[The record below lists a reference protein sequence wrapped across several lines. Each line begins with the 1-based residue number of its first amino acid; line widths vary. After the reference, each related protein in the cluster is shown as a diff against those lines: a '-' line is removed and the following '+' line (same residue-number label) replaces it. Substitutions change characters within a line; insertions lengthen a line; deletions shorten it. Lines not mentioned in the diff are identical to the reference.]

1 MRIRTLFRPL
11 LFLLVAACFLFGSV
25 VPSRADTLDSFIGAY
40 KKIESYAPPN
50 SLPISSNDL
59 VASRSLFSCL
69 EQGSD
74 AGICIDTFSHTP
86 LGQQVVAESGLPS
99 SFWSVLDAYVAYK
112 NGDIWGVAYS
122 LGEAAVCAVLQVLAG
137 GADICGFI
145 KELVELAEKL
155 WDTAT
160 AVAEFF
166 ADLGEGA
173 WEAAKGAYCDTLG
186 SVFGGCDDDSSP
198 PEAVAYAWVFAP
210 KLADGLTARKA
221 IDPNA
226 FDNLRQ
232 QLIGQASANPAQ
244 FNIQLPS
251 WVKITFP
258 AAAVSTAAQIYTNT
272 VDQNWSADMTN
283 TVLPALSQKRNEY
296 PTPQKIA
303 QLAGTAANA
312 FKNNNTEPSWVVRK
326 ACSDEFKQ
334 TFGFAHVDRWIT
346 NPNTA
351 QIAAKLKV
359 KSSTDWCSGVWNS
372 NKPEFAKTFA
382 PFARNNF
389 CPGTVTPFPCK
400 TIENYQRCIT
410 LLGYVGEE
418 EQCGVNSAAMGK
430 EAAEKVKQSLL
441 NKGSKGTY
449 KVIPPTGSE
458 TAATLV
464 SQRPTQKAAC
474 EQEYQKLFGNY
485 PAKLVTCTVQE
496 PADYSALK
504 AAVAQAVASLNS
516 GATGK
521 VALKKTGWFSA
532 ANKDFVIDATD
543 PLLVWVKSEEAYAEV
558 LADKPSFGFGPPSK
572 NSGFEYPM
580 FKQHVTIDGLDTP
593 AISNEKELKK
603 PVPQQHANPKQKLLD
618 KLGNPDPI
626 DQLTINQNLKSNV
639 SPLAAQKAGNLQ
651 NPAMAGA
658 AGQKQQ
664 VMSGTLPSGKVPSTG
679 IAAGNIATMSRT
691 PGLTA
696 QQAEQAAPKPMM
708 LQLPDLVAAAEV
720 SVAGRTAAWG
730 GAVTIDATAARQK
743 DNGVCRFPI
752 QYGVRN
758 TGNGA
763 SSGFATALSVS
774 TTPGATADHSW
785 LPLVPGG
792 SARNMDSIPLKPG
805 LNQVTLAIDARGSVK
820 ETNERNNEYRL
831 GVTVNGQCGEKH
843 LRQPV
848 LKPMR

>member
-1 MRIRTLFRPL
+1 MKIRALFRPL

-59 VASRSLFSCL
+59 VASKSLFSCL

-145 KELVELAEKL
+145 KELVELAESL

-232 QLIGQASANPAQ
+232 HLIGQASANPAQ

-283 TVLPALSQKRNEY
+283 TVLPALSQKRNGY

-303 QLAGTAANA
+303 QLAGTAATA
-312 FKNNNTEPSWVVRK
+312 FKNNNAEPLWVVRK

-351 QIAAKLKV
+351 QTAAKLKV
-359 KSSTDWCSGVWNS
+359 QSSADWCSGVWNGY
-372 NKPEFAKTFA
+372 KPEFAKTFA

-418 EQCGVNSAAMGK
+418 EQCGINSAAMGK
-430 EAAEKVKQSLL
+430 EAAEKVKQALL
-441 NKGSKGTY
+441 NKGSKGNY

-474 EQEYQKLFGNY
+474 EQEYQKLFGSY

-496 PADYSALK
+496 PADYSSLK

-516 GATGK
+516 GDTGK
-521 VALKKTGWFSA
+521 VARKKSGWFSA
-532 ANKDFVIDATD
+532 VNKDFVIDATD
-543 PLLVWVKSEEAYAEV
+543 PLLVWARSEDAYAEV

-593 AISNEKELKK
+593 VISNEKELKK
-603 PVPQQHANPKQKLLD
+603 TAPQQHYNPKQKLLD

-639 SPLAAQKAGNLQ
+639 SPLAAQKAGSLQ

-664 VMSGTLPSGKVPSTG
+664 VMSGTLPPGKAPSTG
-679 IAAGNIATMSRT
+679 SAAGTLAASKI

-696 QQAEQAAPKPMM
+696 QQTEQAAPKPMM
-708 LQLPDLVAAAEV
+708 LQLPDLVAAPEV
-720 SVAGRTAAWG
+720 SVAGRPAAWG
-730 GAVTIDATAARQK
+730 GTVTIDATAARQK
-743 DNGVCRFPI
+743 DNGICRFPV

-758 TGNGA
+758 IGSGVSA
-763 SSGFATALSVS
+763 GFATALSVS
-774 TTPGATADHSW
+774 TNTGATADHSW
-785 LPLVPGG
+785 LPVTPGG
-792 SARNMDSIPLKPG
+792 SAKNIDTIPLKPG
-805 LNQVTLAIDARGSVK
+805 LNQVTLTIDTRGGVK

-831 GVTVNGQCGEKH
+831 TVTVNGQCGESP

-848 LKPMR
+848 LRQMK

>member
-1 MRIRTLFRPL
+1 MKIRAMFRPL
-11 LFLLVAACFLFGSV
+11 LFLLVAVCFLFGSV
-25 VPSRADTLDSFIGAY
+25 IPSQADTLDSFIGTY

-50 SLPISSNDL
+50 SLPVSSNDL
-59 VASRSLFSCL
+59 VAAKSLFACL

-145 KELVELAEKL
+145 KELVALAESL
-155 WDTAT
+155 WDAAT

-166 ADLGEGA
+166 ADLGAGA

-186 SVFGGCDDDSSP
+186 SIFGGCDDDSSP
-198 PEAVAYAWVFAP
+198 PEAVAYSWVFAP
-210 KLADGLTARKA
+210 KLAEGLTARKA

-244 FNIQLPS
+244 LNIQVPS
-251 WVKITFP
+251 WLQITFP

-272 VDQNWSADMTN
+272 VDQNWSADITKN
-283 TVLPALSQKRNEY
+283 VLPALSQKRDGY

-303 QLAGTAANA
+303 QLAGTAATA
-312 FKNNNTEPSWVVRK
+312 FKNNKTEPSWVVRK

-351 QIAAKLKV
+351 QTAAKLKV
-359 KSSTDWCSGVWNS
+359 KSSPDWCSGVWNS

-382 PFARNNF
+382 LFARNNY

-400 TIENYQRCIT
+400 TIENYERCT
-410 LLGYVGEE
+410 TFLGYVGEQV
-418 EQCGVNSAAMGK
+418 QCGVDVAAIGAQ
-430 EAAEKVKQSLL
+430 AAEKVKQAMIAR
-441 NKGSKGTY
+441 GSKGTY
-449 KVIPPTGSE
+449 KILPGTGS
-458 TAATLV
+458 TPATLV
-464 SQRPTQKAAC
+464 CQRPPQKVFC
-474 EQEYQKLFGNY
+474 EKTYQELFGNY
-485 PAKLVTCTVQE
+485 PAKMVTCTVQE
-496 PADYSALK
+496 PADYAALK
-504 AAVAQAVASLNS
+504 AAVVKAVATLNS
-516 GATGK
+516 GGGESGIQ
-521 VALKKTGWFSA
+521 KKSNWFFA
-532 ANKDFVIDATD
+532 AGNDFVIDTVD
-543 PLLVWVKSEEAYAEV
+543 PLLVWAKSEHAYAKV
-558 LADKPSFGFGPPSK
+558 LEERPSFGFGPPSK
-572 NSGFEYPM
+572 SPGFAYPI
-580 FKQHVTIDGLDTP
+580 FKQTVPIDGLDTP
-593 AISNEKELKK
+593 TISNEIELKK
-603 PVPQQHANPKQKLLD
+603 PAPQQYANQKQKLLD
-618 KLGNPDPI
+618 KLGNPDPV
-626 DQLTINQNLKSNV
+626 DQLGINQGLKTNV
-639 SPLAAQKAGNLQ
+639 SPLAQAGNLQ

-664 VMSGTLPSGKVPSTG
+664 VMSGTLPPGKAPATG
-679 IAAGNIATMSRT
+679 SAAGTLATSRM

-696 QQAEQAAPKPMM
+696 QQTEQAAPKPMM
-708 LQLPDLVAAAEV
+708 LQLPDLVAAPEV
-720 SVAGRTAAWG
+720 SIAGRPAAWG
-730 GAVTIDATAARQK
+730 GTITIDATATRQK
-743 DNGVCRFPI
+743 DNGTCRFPV

-758 TGNGA
+758 AGNGA
-763 SSGFATALSVS
+763 SAGFATSLNVS
-774 TTPGATADHSW
+774 TTPGATTDHTW
-785 LPLVPGG
+785 LPLAPGG
-792 SARNMDSIPLKPG
+792 SAGSTGTIPLKPG
-805 LNQVTLAIDARGSVK
+805 LNQVTLTIDTRGAVN

-831 GVTVNGQCGEKH
+831 GVTVNGQCGEST

-848 LKPMR
+848 LRQMK

>member
-1 MRIRTLFRPL
+1 MRMRIVFRP
-11 LFLLVAACFLFGSV
+11 FLLLLVTVCFLIGSV
-25 VPSRADTLDSFIGAY
+25 TPSRADTLDSFIGAY

-59 VASRSLFSCL
+59 VASKSLFSCL

-74 AGICIDTFSHTP
+74 AGICIDTFSNTP

-112 NGDIWGVAYS
+112 NGDVWGVAYN
-122 LGEAAVCAVLQVLAG
+122 LGEAALCAVLQVLAG

-244 FNIQLPS
+244 LNIQMPGWL
-251 WVKITFP
+251 KITFP

-272 VDQNWSADMTN
+272 VDQNWSADMTKN
-283 TVLPALSQKRNEY
+283 VLPALSQKRDGY

-312 FKNNNTEPSWVVRK
+312 FKNNNAEPLWVVRK
-326 ACSDEFKQ
+326 ACSDEFRQ
-334 TFGFAHVDRWIT
+334 SFGFAHVDRWIT

-351 QIAAKLKV
+351 QTAAQLKV
-359 KSSTDWCSGVWNS
+359 KSSADWCNGVWNG

-400 TIENYQRCIT
+400 TIENYQRCMT
-410 LLGYVGEE
+410 LLGYVDQQG
-418 EQCGVNSAAMGK
+418 QCGVDVAAIGTQ
-430 EAAEKVKQSLL
+430 AAEKVKQALIA
-441 NKGSKGTY
+441 KGSKATY
-449 KVIPPTGSE
+449 KIISGTGS
-458 TAATLV
+458 TPAALV
-464 SQRPTQKAAC
+464 CQRPPQKVSC
-474 EQEYQKLFGNY
+474 EKAYQELFGSY

-496 PADYSALK
+496 PADYAALK
-504 AAVAQAVASLNS
+504 AAVAQAVATLNS
-516 GATGK
+516 GGGESGIR
-521 VALKKTGWFSA
+521 KKSNLFFA
-532 ANKDFVIDATD
+532 AGNDFIIDTID
-543 PLLVWVKSEEAYAEV
+543 PLLVWAKSEEGYAKV
-558 LADKPSFGFGPPSK
+558 LKEKPSFGFGPPSK

-580 FKQHVTIDGLDTP
+580 FKQHVPIDGLDAPT
-593 AISNEKELKK
+593 ISNEKEMKK
-603 PVPQQHANPKQKLLD
+603 PDPQKYANPKQKLLD

-626 DQLTINQNLKSNV
+626 DQLSINQGLKSNV
-639 SPLAAQKAGNLQ
+639 SPLAAQKEGNLQ
-651 NPAMAGA
+651 NSAVAGA

-664 VMSGTLPSGKVPSTG
+664 VMSGTLPSGKAPSTG
-679 IAAGNIATMSRT
+679 IAADTLATAKMH
-691 PGLTA
+691 GLTA
-696 QQAEQAAPKPMM
+696 QQTEQAAPKPMM
-708 LQLPDLVAAAEV
+708 LQLPDLVAAPEV
-720 SVAGRTAAWG
+720 SIAGRPAAWG
-730 GAVTIDATAARQK
+730 GAVSVDASAARQK
-743 DNGVCRFPI
+743 ENGICRFPL

-763 SSGFATALSVS
+763 SSGFATAVSVS
-774 TTPGATADHSW
+774 TNPGATADHPW
-785 LPLVPGG
+785 QPLAPGG
-792 SARNMDSIPLKPG
+792 SAKNADTIALKSG
-805 LNQVTLAIDARGSVK
+805 LNQVTLAIDARGAVK

-831 GVTVNGQCGEKH
+831 NVTVHGECGESR

-848 LKPMR
+848 LRPMK